1 MKHGPIAL
9 IDSTNGHE
17 KTTVVFL
24 FILNNDTFAVLTNC
38 LDQMHS
44 RNAYVV
50 VITDCIEKLQENFQ
64 KELHKYKAWKEQL
77 EKEFEVKTEELKD
90 NPEEL
95 AKYKEAYLR

>member
-1 MKHGPIAL
+1 MGAAEMKHGPIAL

-24 FILNNDTFAVLTNC
+24 WILNNETFPYLLNA

-50 VITDCIEKLQENFQ
+50 VITDCLHLLKETFDLEKD
-64 KELHKYKAWKEQL
+64 KYNQWKEHL
-77 EKEFEVKTEELKD
+77 LKEHHTKS
-90 NPEEL
+90 
-95 AKYKEAYLR
+95 